1 MAAPPRPRVPGPRRR
16 FAEAAEAF
24 TRLST
29 PYEAALALIDA
40 AEPESTRRGLDLLD
54 RLGAVAVAAKVRRD
68 LRSAGQPVVPARR
81 RTSTIA
87 HPAGLTARQVE
98 VLRLMADG
106 LTNAELAERLYL
118 SVKTVGHHVSV
129 ILAKLGV
136 ASRREA
142 IRRARDLG
150 LLS

>member
-1 MAAPPRPRVPGPRRR
+1 M
-16 FAEAAEAF
+16 
-24 TRLST
+24 
-29 PYEAALALIDA
+29 
-40 AEPESTRRGLDLLD
+40 
-54 RLGAVAVAAKVRRD
+54 
-68 LRSAGQPVVPARR
+68 VPARR

-118 SVKTVGHHVSV
+118 SVKTVGHHVSA

>member
-1 MAAPPRPRVPGPRRR
+1 M
-16 FAEAAEAF
+16 
-24 TRLST
+24 
-29 PYEAALALIDA
+29 
-40 AEPESTRRGLDLLD
+40 
-54 RLGAVAVAAKVRRD
+54 
-68 LRSAGQPVVPARR
+68 VPARR